1 MKHTMVLGMFSNDND
16 AEKAI
21 NHLKDEGYKAEDMS
35 LVMKDKDEQG
45 RIARKTGTDTV
56 GGAIQG
62 ATTGSMIGGLAGLL
76 TGLGVIAI
84 PGVGP
89 FLAAGPI
96 ATALGL
102 TGAAATTV
110 SGAATGAAAGGLI
123 GALTSFGLSADDAKL
138 YEQGVNEGGILLAVP
153 VNRGTSREVIDILEA
168 CNADQIKTFN
178 HDEDMVQNG
187 AHHRHAHM

>member
-1 MKHTMVLGMFSNDND
+1 MVLGMFSDEND

-21 NHLKDEGYKAEDMS
+21 SHLKDGGYDAKDMS
-35 LVMKDKDEQG
+35 LVMKDKDEQN

-96 ATALGL
+96 AAALGL
-102 TGAAATTV
+102 TGVTATTV

-123 GALTSFGLSADDAKL
+123 GALTSLGLSADDAKL
-138 YEQGVNEGGILLAVP
+138 YETGVNDGGILLAVP
-153 VNRGTSREVIDILEA
+153 VNRGTDREVIDILEA
-168 CNADQIKTFN
+168 CSADKIKTYS
-178 HDEDMVQNG
+178 HEEDAVRDMP
-187 AHHRHAHM
+187 HHRQAHA